1 MNLVFVF
8 LALLVGLALGVA
20 GRILWGMQKAKTA
33 ESKADHIIA
42 DAKAKEKET
51 LLNAKDQALKIIEEA
66 KREEESRRRDIA
78 AQQQRLEKREEIFDK
93 KILELEE
100 RQSKLAQSQQKI
112 DELRKD
118 IERIKQE
125 QLAKLERV
133 ANLSQQEAR
142 QLLLDHIE
150 STMKEEL
157 LQRVRKLQEQGAEEL
172 RAKATNIL
180 ATVME
185 RCASSH
191 AVETTTTAVQL
202 PSDEMKGRIIGKE
215 GRNIKTLEQI
225 TGVEIVVDETPG
237 TILVSGF
244 SSIRRQIAKLALEKL
259 LHDGRIHPG
268 RIEEAVDAAK
278 KDLAVDIK
286 KAGEE
291 AAYEVGVVG
300 LDSKLVQILG
310 RLKYRTSYG
319 HNILRHSIE
328 VGLLS
333 GMLAE
338 ELGANVSVAKKGGL
352 LHDIGKAVDHEMQ
365 GAHTDLGREI
375 MRKFGLPEEVAYIAV
390 AHHED
395 HPQSLEGLIVKI
407 ADAISGARPGAR
419 KDTYEQ
425 YVHRLDELEKTASSF
440 AGVEKVYAIQA
451 GREIRVFVKPEMVDD
466 WIAQEL
472 ARDIANKIEQ
482 ELKYPGEIKVTVI
495 RETRIIEYAR

>member
-1 MNLVFVF
+1 MNLIFV
-8 LALLVGLALGVA
+8 LIALLVGLALGVA

-33 ESKADHIIA
+33 ESRADHIVA
-42 DAKAKEKET
+42 DAKAKEKEM

-66 KREEESRRRDIA
+66 KREEESRRRDIS
-78 AQQQRLEKREEIFDK
+78 AQQQRLEKREEMFDK
-93 KILELEE
+93 KILELED

-112 DELRKD
+112 DELKQD
-118 IERIKQE
+118 IERVKQE

-133 ANLSQQEAR
+133 ANLPQQEAR
-142 QLLLDHIE
+142 QLLIDHTE
-150 STMKEEL
+150 SAMKEEL
-157 LQRVRKLQEQGAEEL
+157 LQRVRKLQEQGAEDL
-172 RAKATNIL
+172 QAKATNML
-180 ATVME
+180 AAVME

-202 PSDEMKGRIIGKE
+202 SSDEMKGRIIGKE
-215 GRNIKTLEQI
+215 GRNIKALEQI

-244 SSIRRQIAKLALEKL
+244 SSIRRQVAKLALEKL

-278 KDLAVDIK
+278 KDLAIDIK

-300 LDSKLVQILG
+300 LDTKLVQILG

-375 MRKFGLPEEVAYIAV
+375 MRKFGLPEEIAYIAV

-419 KDTYEQ
+419 KDTFEN
-425 YVHRLDELEKTASSF
+425 YVQRLDELEKTASSF
-440 AGVEKVYAIQA
+440 DGVEKVYAIQA

-466 WIAQEL
+466 WIAQKL

-482 ELKYPGEIKVTVI
+482 ELKYPGEIKVMVI